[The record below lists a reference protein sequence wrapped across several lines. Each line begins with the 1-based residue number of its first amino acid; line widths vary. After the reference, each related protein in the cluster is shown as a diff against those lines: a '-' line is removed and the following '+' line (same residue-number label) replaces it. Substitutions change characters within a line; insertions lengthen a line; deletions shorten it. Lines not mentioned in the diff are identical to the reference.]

1 MSGGATHDQKRQ
13 TSRDA
18 AGSVGDAFSWQATH
32 PEYEALHSVAQAR
45 LASLLTLAD
54 IVSMGASEAPTRESR
69 ERLHAATAAIFD
81 AASIERRALMCGR
94 RA

>member
-1 MSGGATHDQKRQ
+1 MNTNDKPAASC
-13 TSRDA
+13 A
-18 AGSVGDAFSWQATH
+18 AGSAGDAFSWQA
-32 PEYEALHSVAQAR
+32 
-45 LASLLTLAD
+45 
-54 IVSMGASEAPTRESR
+54 TRESR

>member
-1 MSGGATHDQKRQ
+1 MITNDKPAA
-13 TSRDA
+13 RDA
-18 AGSVGDAFSWQATH
+18 AGSVGDAFSWQATRS
-32 PEYEALHSVAQAR
+32 EYETSRATAQAR
-45 LASLLTLAD
+45 LASLRTLAD